1 MGDALTVLAM
11 GERALLVEAGPL
23 DPPALADAIT
33 LSLGDRLEDVLPAAS
48 TVLVRLIEEVTPEV
62 IERITRLTTS
72 GIDPAPVVA
81 GAVDIDVRYDG
92 EDLAAVAEAV
102 GLSIAEVVELHSGA
116 EYRVEFCGFAPGFAY
131 LSGLPSRLHLPR
143 RATPRVRVPA
153 GSVAIAADY
162 SAVYPSASPGG
173 WHLLGSTSTV
183 VWDVQQT
190 PPSPL
195 RPGVAVRFRPR

>member
-33 LSLGDRLEDVLPAAS
+33 LSLGDRLEDVLPAAA
-48 TVLVRLIEEVTPEV
+48 TVLVRLIDEVTPEV

-72 GIDPAPVVA
+72 GIGPAPVVA

-102 GLSIAEVVELHSGA
+102 GLSIAEVVGLHSGA

-153 GSVAIAADY
+153 GSVAIAAGD

-183 VWDVQQT
+183 VWDVQRT

>member
-1 MGDALTVLAM
+1 MLAM
-11 GERALLVEAGPL
+11 GERAVLVEAGPL

-33 LSLGDRLEDVLPAAS
+33 LSLGDRLEDVLPAAA
-48 TVLVRLIEEVTPEV
+48 TVLVRLIDEVTPDV

-72 GIDPAPVVA
+72 DIDRAPVAA

-92 EDLAAVAEAV
+92 ADLAAVAEAV

-153 GSVAIAADY
+153 GAVAIAADY

-183 VWDVQQT
+183 LWDVQRT